1 MAADSTR
8 LDLTLPE
15 AQELLRKKSVALLD
29 APKSKIAG
37 MVLEIQRLR
46 VLCIL
51 LSEATTGR
59 PDQNTYKELTLLGK
73 MTSGKEEGF
82 DDEESADADEAS
94 RDLMTERGV
103 SPASAQRLLRV
114 LESVMAVKHDGPR
127 RDPGDVLPAESEPE
141 SDQSGGR
148 DRV

>member
-1 MAADSTR
+1 MAAEESR
-8 LDLTLPE
+8 SELTLPE

-59 PDQNTYKELTLLGK
+59 PDPNTYKELTLLGK
-73 MTSGKEEGF
+73 MTSGREEGF
-82 DDEESADADEAS
+82 ETEESAETDAAT
-94 RDLMTERGV
+94 RTLMTERGV

-127 RDPGDVLPAESEPE
+127 REPGEVLPGEQPE
-141 SDQSGGR
+141 SDDEGDRGR
-148 DRV
+148 L